1 MWYSEIWHNFGL
13 QKIGMRNPCCAV
25 GRDALGLRI
34 PNEGTCAMRE
44 ANLLW
49 DMIII
54 WPMQEIGLLQRNVLR
69 VPTCANQGASTRLLA
84 QDRLIAR
91 PDFFNLLFAAITTAY
106 IYIYNFFLGKSH
118 F

>member
-25 GRDALGLRI
+25 GRDALSLCI
-34 PNEGTCAMRE
+34 PNEGKCAMRE

-54 WPMQEIGLLQRNVLR
+54 WPMQEIGLLQRNVLT
-69 VPTCANQGASTRLLA
+69 VPTCANQGASTGLLA
-84 QDRLIAR
+84 QDRLIIAR
-91 PDFFNLLFAAITTAY
+91 PDFFNLLFAAITTGY
-106 IYIYNFFLGKSH
+106 IYIKFFFYRKL
-118 F
+118 